1 MVLLRGGLLSEADYH
16 CIVMTNYSHHYMNII
31 MICYLT
37 LIYNAINFNSYFL
50 KDMTPI
56 FYFKSNY
63 PI

>member
-16 CIVMTNYSHHYMNII
+16 CIVMTKYSHHYMNII

-37 LIYNAINFNSYFL
+37 LIYNAIYFNLYFL

-56 FYFKSNY
+56 LYFRSHY